1 MADRQRTERIRI
13 PLPDGFDPARHKTSL
28 EQLIATEFGDGF
40 EIDHIDPSAG
50 AHGEAIAVRSVTL
63 TEVMDQESTGRR
75 EVRLAKGTK
84 PADGDRVA
92 ARFADQYPGEQM
104 IEFQPFLGYAV
115 VAPLDPATSRCRNA
129 VAGALGAKPWDI
141 KIDKR
146 NDGGFD
152 LQLPETYMP
161 SRHDSK
167 LQEIAE
173 AVVGTLGW
181 TIDTDPATARVAIV
195 PGEPPSFPSVI
206 PYPFNQPFVRY
217 DAGTAWAR
225 IPLGMQL
232 GTGPDP
238 TDEFYLDL
246 EAAPHS
252 SIVGTS
258 GGGKSVLIN
267 NYIAGAVARGAELVV
282 VDQVAKAVDYFWCKQ
297 FVRPGGWGCDSLKE
311 SVTALALVYEEGQ
324 RRAALL
330 GRHGVTKWTDLPA
343 DISLRPIVVIVDEV
357 TGLFMPEEVPKG
369 LPKDHELVTGP
380 QEVNM
385 LKATLRSYIAKLTAE
400 LRFVGVKV
408 VVSTQVSST
417 TTGVPTSIRLNL
429 AHKAQPLS
437 ARVPVPIS
445 HTFPTGWATIGDLSV
460 GSEVF
465 AVDGTVTEV
474 VTTTPV
480 ETRPVYRVHFDDGQ
494 VVEADG
500 EHLWEVSSHL
510 QRVAQTPSASTRRA
524 ASTIKRRERCEQ
536 IRRSITGPTV
546 SMKELVDISGM
557 SESACSAAL
566 HSAGI
571 VGARTSF
578 EPQPEQLQRFSVR
591 RRLDHF
597 CAGDLASIPIRT
609 GAIGALRIAAADL
622 PADEWVRLADL
633 VVDINPNS
641 LGSIGVTAKAHC
653 RHEKRDCE
661 VTLERPV
668 GHRYRLEYPA
678 QSSLAALADCIE
690 ASRPFRPLFSVL
702 RTIDILDGL
711 RADDDR
717 LSDFAVPL
725 PAAVEL
731 PHADLPLDPY
741 VLGAWLGDGSRGS
754 GEIAQGTSEA
764 CTDRRGRTDQAH
776 MIDQLL
782 AFDPRPKP
790 SSPDTVITTRGLKVK
805 LRDLG
810 VLRDKHIPA
819 VYLRASIDQRLALV
833 QGLMDTDG
841 HVTKRG
847 SCRFGNTSEQIA
859 HGFLELLRSL
869 GIKATISS
877 RPSVIVEPD
886 PDQPGRK
893 RRRATGTTAYSVNF
907 TTTLPVVRLPRKAE
921 RLIRTK
927 TAGSA
932 DRLFITRIEQIEPAP
947 VRCIGIA
954 HPRSLYLTEQFV
966 PTHNCLMGTKPTDNN
981 RRVSLSDPTS
991 VPKVP
996 GNIQTDAAAGRGVG
1010 VAEPEGQEPCVFK
1023 GYFASTDQF
1032 AQWLESLGTPTT
1044 DRPSPT
1050 PAEVALHTPTL
1061 ADGGGAT
1068 AASSGRE
1075 RGWGEVHVADGG
1087 GAASVSAAFA
1097 PTEKCSTCGGPIDP
1111 LTGACHCT
1119 R

>member
-146 NDGGFD
+146 SDGGFD

-173 AVVGTLGW
+173 AVVGSLGW

-195 PGEPPSFPSVI
+195 PGEPPSFPPVI
-206 PYPFNQPFVRY
+206 RYPFSQPFVRY
-217 DAGTAWAR
+217 DAGPAWAR

-232 GTGPDP
+232 GSGPDP

-252 SIVGTS
+252 MVSGTS
-258 GGGKSVLIN
+258 GGGKSVIIN
-267 NYIAGAVARGAELVV
+267 SLIAGVLARGSELVV
-282 VDQVAKAVDYFWCKQ
+282 VDLPAKAVDFIWCKQ
-297 FVRPGGWGCDSLKE
+297 FVRPGGWGCDNLKD
-311 SVTALALVYEEGQ
+311 SVTSLALVYEEGQ

-330 GRHGVTKWTDLPA
+330 AQHGVTKWTDLPSA
-343 DISLRPIVVIVDEV
+343 FGLRPIVVIIDEV

-385 LKATLRSYIAKLTAE
+385 LKATLRSYIAKLSAE

-408 VVSTQVSST
+408 LVSSQVSST
-417 TTGVPTSIRLNL
+417 ATGVPTAIRLNL
-429 AHKAQPLS
+429 GNK
-437 ARVPVPIS
+437 
-445 HTFPTGWATIGDLSV
+445 
-460 GSEVF
+460 
-465 AVDGTVTEV
+465 
-474 VTTTPV
+474 
-480 ETRPVYRVHFDDGQ
+480 
-494 VVEADG
+494 
-500 EHLWEVSSHL
+500 
-510 QRVAQTPSASTRRA
+510 
-524 ASTIKRRERCEQ
+524 
-536 IRRSITGPTV
+536 
-546 SMKELVDISGM
+546 
-557 SESACSAAL
+557 
-566 HSAGI
+566 
-571 VGARTSF
+571 
-578 EPQPEQLQRFSVR
+578 
-591 RRLDHF
+591 
-597 CAGDLASIPIRT
+597 
-609 GAIGALRIAAADL
+609 
-622 PADEWVRLADL
+622 
-633 VVDINPNS
+633 
-641 LGSIGVTAKAHC
+641 
-653 RHEKRDCE
+653 
-661 VTLERPV
+661 
-668 GHRYRLEYPA
+668 
-678 QSSLAALADCIE
+678 
-690 ASRPFRPLFSVL
+690 
-702 RTIDILDGL
+702 
-711 RADDDR
+711 
-717 LSDFAVPL
+717 
-725 PAAVEL
+725 
-731 PHADLPLDPY
+731 
-741 VLGAWLGDGSRGS
+741 
-754 GEIAQGTSEA
+754 
-764 CTDRRGRTDQAH
+764 
-776 MIDQLL
+776 LL
-782 AFDPRPKP
+782 
-790 SSPDTVITTRGLKVK
+790 L
-805 LRDLG
+805 
-810 VLRDKHIPA
+810 
-819 VYLRASIDQRLALV
+819 
-833 QGLMDTDG
+833 
-841 HVTKRG
+841 
-847 SCRFGNTSEQIA
+847 
-859 HGFLELLRSL
+859 
-869 GIKATISS
+869 
-877 RPSVIVEPD
+877 
-886 PDQPGRK
+886 
-893 RRRATGTTAYSVNF
+893 
-907 TTTLPVVRLPRKAE
+907 
-921 RLIRTK
+921 
-927 TAGSA
+927 
-932 DRLFITRIEQIEPAP
+932 
-947 VRCIGIA
+947 
-954 HPRSLYLTEQFV
+954 
-966 PTHNCLMGTKPTDNN
+966 GTKPTDNN

-1050 PAEVALHTPTL
+1050 SAEVALHTPTL

-1068 AASSGRE
+1068 AASAGRDG
-1075 RGWGEVHVADGG
+1075 GWGEVHVADGG

-1097 PTEKCSTCGGPIDP
+1097 PTEMCPTCGGPIDP